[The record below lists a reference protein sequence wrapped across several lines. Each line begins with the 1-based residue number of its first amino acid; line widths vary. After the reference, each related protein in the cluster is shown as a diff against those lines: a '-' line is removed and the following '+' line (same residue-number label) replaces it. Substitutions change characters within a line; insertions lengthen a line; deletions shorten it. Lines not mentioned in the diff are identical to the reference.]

1 MKLHQLINM
10 DTLQAWDG
18 KFAIIASHYIRVT
31 DGVRT
36 QDYLGDFKF
45 GTDAIIS
52 DTLTSTIAYQN
63 GDLYYEVTDLNID
76 APTMA
81 GYIENVDIDSA
92 LNEVL

>member
-1 MKLHQLINM
+1 M
-10 DTLQAWDG
+10 
-18 KFAIIASHYIRVT
+18 
-31 DGVRT
+31 
-36 QDYLGDFKF
+36 GDSKY

-52 DTLTSTIAYQN
+52 VTQTSTSAYQN